1 MRKGFKKM
9 RKQLARLRGWCS
21 HRLRYQYG
29 VGDLLAAHQIAPM
42 SAAQCGPVQGGTPV
56 FLAQGDDPQF
66 RLSQPLA
73 AGWYMA
79 EVKMQA
85 PDGMANARFYL
96 DMGEGESETM
106 AWGLPVRS
114 GRMAKRLLRV
124 PASARL
130 RFDPMAQEG
139 EFRLQHFRVV
149 RMPVVMAL
157 RRLRKKLQRSQH
169 PSTPPA
175 AALGLE
181 ESWRNYNAI
190 FEPMHGDAVSYE
202 RWIEAVEAPQ
212 IPSLA
217 QQQASMQGWPWK
229 PTISIVLPT
238 YNTPE
243 PLLRE
248 CLDSVLAQTYPHWEL
263 CIADD
268 ASTQPHV
275 KAVLEHYAAQ
285 DARIKLKLRKHNGHI
300 SESSNSALEL
310 ATGEF
315 VALLD
320 HDDMLP
326 AHALFTVMQ
335 TLQTKPAA
343 QILYSDEDKLD
354 EAGRRCDP
362 FFKPDWSPDLLFSQN
377 YMVHLLVYRRSL
389 LQSVGGFRKGYEG
402 SQDYDLLLR
411 CIASLPASGEI
422 VHIPQ
427 ILYHWRKTAGSTAMG
442 HDQKDYATPAAQRAL
457 QEFMDQRH
465 PGVQVGV
472 TQPGIYRHRW
482 PIPADA
488 PLVSLIIPTRDGLEH
503 LRKCIESILDKT
515 SYPHYEII
523 VVDNQSTCPHTLD
536 YLQNLEN
543 GGARGARVSILRYDH
558 PFNYSAINNFAAR
571 QASGTILGLINNDV
585 EVISAD
591 WLTEM
596 VSHAVRPDIG
606 CVGAKLYYPDGTLQ
620 HAGVVLGIGGVAGHS
635 HKYFPRTDGGYF
647 GRLLAVHNVCA
658 VTGAAL
664 LVRKSVFEQVGM
676 LDEQGLR
683 VAFNDVD
690 FCIKVHKAGYR
701 NLWTPFSELYHHE
714 SKSRGDDDTP
724 EKKARFS
731 SECLVMTK
739 RWGDFLRN
747 DPYYNQNLTLIAED
761 YSLSLNGIG
770 K

>member
-1 MRKGFKKM
+1 M
-9 RKQLARLRGWCS
+9 RKQLAHLRGWCL
-21 HRLRYQYG
+21 RQLRYQYG
-29 VGDLLAAHQIAPM
+29 EGDLLAAHQITPLPVAQPGH
-42 SAAQCGPVQGGTPV
+42 AAGDTTAFV
-56 FLAQGDDPQF
+56 AQGNDPHF

-79 EVKMQA
+79 EVQMQVPCGIA
-85 PDGMANARFYL
+85 DARFYP
-96 DMGEGESETM
+96 DIGEGESERTS
-106 AWGLPVRS
+106 WGLPVRS

-124 PASARL
+124 PAAARL

-139 EFRLQHFRVV
+139 EFRLQHFRIV
-149 RMPVVMAL
+149 RMSEVMAL

-175 AALGLE
+175 SALEIE
-181 ESWRNYNAI
+181 ESWRNYNAL
-190 FEPMHGDAVSYE
+190 FEPARGDAVSYE
-202 RWIEAVEAPQ
+202 RWIDAVEVRQ

-217 QQQASMQGWPWK
+217 QQQESMLAWAWM

-377 YMVHLLVYRRSL
+377 YMAHLLVYRRSL
-389 LQSVGGFRKGYEG
+389 LQSAGGFRKGYEG

-647 GRLLAVHNVCA
+647 DRLLAVHNVCA
-658 VTGAAL
+658 VTGATL

-701 NLWTPFSELYHHE
+701 NLWTPFSELFHHE
-714 SKSRGDDDTP
+714 SKSRGNEDTP
-724 EKKARFS
+724 EKIVRFA
-731 SECLVMTK
+731 SECRLMTE
-739 RWGDFLRN
+739 RWGDFLRS
-747 DPYYNQNLTLIAED
+747 DPYYNPNLTLIAED
-761 YSLSLNGIG
+761 YSF
-770 K
+770 